1 MSTAGDE
8 PGNYTL
14 TYSEDHFGLHK
25 NTSLD
30 KDKGYIN
37 SPTPYGV
44 VTTRFLLLD
53 QTTDVKKVHRYQ
65 DATKVVCLERKSGP
79 VAPPLDVDIF
89 TQVAGSESSPVSEEE
104 QVLRLTAALAP
115 INLSEVI
122 TDRGWIA
129 YTLEKAGIKSG
140 KFIQPANTSLKLAVE
155 GAVRSARTLK
165 MTAGFVRDL
174 GNNWYSNSSL
184 VQGDFRSFYQ
194 ARYLGAMRGYLGAT
208 IAQCV
213 YPSYVPSSAVAE
225 IPDINIGPRQ
235 AIVMSFSGKPQLKPT
250 GFWSVSLYGQDQLFI
265 ENELQQYALG
275 DRSKLKTCN
284 GSQLTPQ
291 NDGPFNILL
300 QPADVCPPENWK
312 SK

>member
-1 MSTAGDE
+1 MSTSGDKH
-8 PGNYTL
+8 GDYRL
-14 TYSEDHFGLHK
+14 TYSDDDFGLHRT
-25 NTSLD
+25 TSSD
-30 KDKGYIN
+30 KEKGYIN

-44 VTTRFLLLD
+44 VTTRILLID
-53 QTTDVKKVHRYQ
+53 QVTDVKNVHRYQ

-79 VAPPLDVDIF
+79 SAPPLDLNIF
-89 TQVAGSESSPVSEEE
+89 TQVAGSESSPVPEEE
-104 QVLRLTAALAP
+104 QVLHLTAALAP

-140 KFIQPANTSLKLAVE
+140 KFIQPINTSLKVAVDE
-155 GAVRSARTLK
+155 ALRSARTLK

-174 GNNWYSNSSL
+174 GNNWFSNSSL
-184 VQGDFRSFYQ
+184 IQGDFRSFYQ

-225 IPDINIGPRQ
+225 IPDINIGSRQ
-235 AIVMSFSGKPQLKPT
+235 AILLSFSGKPHLKPS

-265 ENELQQYALG
+265 ENDLQRYALG
-275 DRSKLKTCN
+275 DRSGMKACDGT
-284 GSQLTPQ
+284 QLTPQ
-291 NDGPFNILL
+291 NDGMFKILI
-300 QPADVCPPENWK
+300 QPADVSPPDDWK